1 MDALSE
7 VLTAV
12 RVTGAFFFN
21 GEFSRPWRFATR
33 NARSVA
39 RALAPGTDPL
49 VVFHLVTQGS
59 ATAHVAG
66 QEDVPLAA
74 GDIVLFPHGDA
85 HELWD
90 GRTARRFDGT
100 RLLPTV
106 RDRGLATEKW
116 GGRGPVTRMI
126 CGYFGCERHAERLFL
141 SGLPAIVRVTVRDGG
156 TESWIERAIIQ
167 AVAELESGLAGRRA
181 VLSKLAEAMFAEAL
195 CRYMGQL
202 PPDGTG
208 WLAAARDPVVG
219 QALGY
224 LHRDPARAWTLV
236 DLTKAVGTSR
246 SVLAERFTHL
256 LGEPPLAY
264 LGRWRLQLA
273 ARLLETT
280 DRKVLRVALDVGYRS
295 EAAFSRA
302 FRREFGV
309 PPARHRRRAR
319 APR

>member
-90 GRTARRFDGT
+90 GRTPRRFDGT

-106 RDRGLATEKW
+106 RDRA
-116 GGRGPVTRMI
+116 
-126 CGYFGCERHAERLFL
+126 
-141 SGLPAIVRVTVRDGG
+141 AIVRVTVRDGG

-167 AVAELESGLAGRRA
+167 AVAELESGLAGRCA
-181 VLSKLAEAMFAEAL
+181 VLAKLAEAMFAEAL

-224 LHRDPARAWTLV
+224 LHR
-236 DLTKAVGTSR
+236 
-246 SVLAERFTHL
+246 
-256 LGEPPLAY
+256 
-264 LGRWRLQLA
+264 
-273 ARLLETT
+273 
-280 DRKVLRVALDVGYRS
+280 
-295 EAAFSRA
+295 
-302 FRREFGV
+302 
-309 PPARHRRRAR
+309 RAR